1 MRPGGD
7 IDSVQPGAPL
17 HPEAVPIILDL
28 DPCRA
33 ELQDQGSQVGRL
45 GLLQD
50 RLPAGCRDRDRV
62 GTRLD
67 VVRDDPVGRA
77 AELGG
82 AFDLQDVSAD
92 PPDAGTHPSQEHRQ
106 VHHVRLARCVVD
118 GGHAVGHGRGHH
130 QVLGAGHSRHVQVD
144 GGASQTVGS
153 GDVFAVLQLHVGAHQ
168 AQPDDVL
175 FHPAHADVVTA
186 RFGHP
191 GLAPPRQHR
200 THEQKGRP
208 HFAGQRGQH
217 VTPGQA

>member
-17 HPEAVPIILDL
+17 HPEAVPIVLDL

-77 AELGG
+77 AELGD

-153 GDVFAVLQLHVGAHQ
+153 GDVFAVLQLHRFFSRG
-168 AQPDDVL
+168 
-175 FHPAHADVVTA
+175 PAVDPRLESVVT
-186 RFGHP
+186 RWKPLQSKVSSCVCHHKM
-191 GLAPPRQHR
+191 RSIQN
-200 THEQKGRP
+200 QN
-208 HFAGQRGQH
+208 
-217 VTPGQA
+217 